1 MKKLLYLLFCIM
13 LSFILIGCK
22 QNNKEESF
30 LTNIQENDLFL
41 ELITDKEN
49 YQLGDEITFKIILK
63 NVSGKDLNIIVDR
76 YEFKTIADCIK
87 LCVSVNDESP
97 SYFMYDYGGQ
107 KKEFIFEKDNVIIK
121 EEKVKLL
128 KNIKYTICAG
138 LYFHDEKEKFMI
150 FSNQIIINIGE
161 NYD

>member
-1 MKKLLYLLFCIM
+1 MKKLLYLLIFIM

-22 QNNKEESF
+22 LNNKEETF

-41 ELITDKEN
+41 ELITNKEN
-49 YQLGDEITFKIILK
+49 NQLGDEITFKIILK
-63 NVSGKDLNIIVDR
+63 NVSGKDLKLTVDR
-76 YEFKTIADCIK
+76 SEFKNIEDCIK
-87 LCVSVNDESP
+87 LCVSINDESP
-97 SYFMYDYGGQ
+97 SYFMCDYGGQ

-138 LYFHDEKEKFMI
+138 LYFYDEKEKFMI
-150 FSNQIIINIGE
+150 FSNQIIIKLSEDYN
-161 NYD
+161 

>member
-1 MKKLLYLLFCIM
+1 MKKLLYLLFFIM

-22 QNNKEESF
+22 QNNKEETF
-30 LTNIQENDLFL
+30 LTNMQENDLIL

-49 YQLGDEITFKIILK
+49 NQLGDEITFKIILK
-63 NVSGKDLNIIVDR
+63 NVSGKYLKLTVDR
-76 YEFKTIADCIK
+76 SEFKNIEDCIK
-87 LCVSVNDESP
+87 LCVSINDESP

-150 FSNQIIINIGE
+150 FSNQIIIKLSEDYN
-161 NYD
+161 

>member
-1 MKKLLYLLFCIM
+1 MKKFLYLLFFII
-13 LSFILIGCK
+13 LSVILMGCK
-22 QNNKEESF
+22 QNNKEKVI

-49 YQLGDEITFKIILK
+49 NQLGDEITFKIILK
-63 NVSGKDLNIIVDR
+63 NVSGKDLKLTVDR
-76 YEFKTIADCIK
+76 YEFKTIEDCIK
-87 LCVSVNDESP
+87 LCVSINDESP
-97 SYFMYDYGGQ
+97 SYFMHDYGGQ

-121 EEKVKLL
+121 EGKVKLL

-138 LYFHDEKEKFMI
+138 LYFYDENEKFMI
-150 FSNQIIINIGE
+150 FSNKIIINIGE